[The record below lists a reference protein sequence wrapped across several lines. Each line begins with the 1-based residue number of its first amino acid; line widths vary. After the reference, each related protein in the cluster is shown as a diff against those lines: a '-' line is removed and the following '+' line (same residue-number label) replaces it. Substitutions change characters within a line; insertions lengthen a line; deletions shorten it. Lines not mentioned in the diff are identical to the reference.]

1 MGKVV
6 AALSRVANWIAML
19 ALVYMFVHI
28 GLEIALRN
36 LFSTSTFVLD
46 EFVGYAVSIM
56 TFMALGETLRRREHI
71 RVTLLTNR
79 VAHRI
84 RCALFA
90 FGYFSCVAVASLGL
104 WFIGQSVLRN
114 YNRGTTSS
122 SIAEIPQWIPQAF
135 VFAGL
140 LVFALQALAL
150 LIGALQGH
158 AEEDKRES
166 V

>member
-1 MGKVV
+1 MGKIVM
-6 AALSRVANWIAML
+6 ALSRVANWIAML
-19 ALVYMFVHI
+19 ALVYMFLHI
-28 GLEIALRN
+28 GLEIVLRN
-36 LFSTSTFVLD
+36 VFSTSTFVLD

-79 VAHRI
+79 VAHGP

-114 YNRGTTSS
+114 YTRGTTSS

-135 VFAGL
+135 VFVGL

-150 LIGALQGH
+150 FIGALKGF
-158 AEEDKRES
+158 AEPDEMEGI
-166 V
+166 